1 MPLRRGVDAVPGD
14 ERRPRKRTSKGREV
28 GECALSSARNG
39 WIVCRFPNNHNRT
52 ALLPIATERFKRTC
66 LMVPRDGAIYIGL
79 ISPFL
84 GSKTGEALGSDRKSD
99 RHLPLF
105 LMVFMQLTTS
115 EPPSCPAPGSVSNEP
130 ALWFRVTRLLEK
142 GPNRLPSEVY
152 PVRR

>member
-1 MPLRRGVDAVPGD
+1 MVSRNETFLKGPKSPSLGSISRAPLGSD
-14 ERRPRKRTSKGREV
+14 RKSDRH
-28 GECALSSARNG
+28 LSLFFG
-39 WIVCRFPNNHNRT
+39 GFYTTDHNRT
-52 ALLPIATERFKRTC
+52 ALLPGATERFKRTC
-66 LMVPRDGAIYIGL
+66 LMVLRDGAIYIGFESPSFGS
-79 ISPFL
+79 ISRA
-84 GSKTGEALGSDRKSD
+84 ALGSDRKSD